1 MQRSARKFEE
11 IYHDCFPDLYR
22 FVLVN
27 SRNYADCE
35 EIVQEAFFR
44 LYLNI
49 NRVENPRAWL
59 FRCANNLIVDGFRKT
74 HRAAEPVGSVA
85 DASPSQELRV
95 GRRETREK
103 LLAALDRLS
112 ETQRHC
118 LTLREYG
125 ELSYREIADVLGL
138 SPEEVGV
145 HIFRAR
151 RRLQQLLE
159 EIKDELS

>member
-1 MQRSARKFEE
+1 
-11 IYHDCFPDLYR
+11 
-22 FVLVN
+22 
-27 SRNYADCE
+27 
-35 EIVQEAFFR
+35 
-44 LYLNI
+44 
-49 NRVENPRAWL
+49 
-59 FRCANNLIVDGFRKT
+59 
-74 HRAAEPVGSVA
+74 
-85 DASPSQELRV
+85 
-95 GRRETREK
+95 
-103 LLAALDRLS
+103 
-112 ETQRHC
+112 